1 MAVVGPQR
9 LNELVGVGQ
18 GVNVGPA
25 EPVDPAGDYRV
36 GGLGRDTVRLLART
50 KPDCDV
56 FPGGVNRAAH
66 RSRAI
71 SPGELLNKLAL
82 ASKMAAR

>member
-1 MAVVGPQR
+1 MDAERAEVAVVGPQR

-56 FPGGVNRAAH
+56 PGRSKPRCAPEPGDKSRRAT
-66 RSRAI
+66 
-71 SPGELLNKLAL
+71 
-82 ASKMAAR
+82 